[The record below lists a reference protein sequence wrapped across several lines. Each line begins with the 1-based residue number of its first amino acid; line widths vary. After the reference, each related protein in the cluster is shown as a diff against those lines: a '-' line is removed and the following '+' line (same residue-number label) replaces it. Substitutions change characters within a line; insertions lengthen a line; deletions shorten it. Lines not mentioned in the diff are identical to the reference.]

1 MKAKAVAKWVRISPL
16 RARLVANEVRG
27 KSVDDAMV
35 YLQFSKTKAAQQIR
49 KTLGSAIANAE
60 NNFEMDVDSLVVSEI
75 TVDQGQKLRRMK
87 PRSRGRADVIR
98 RPTSHITVIVEE
110 KEVN

>member
-1 MKAKAVAKWVRISPL
+1 VKAKAVAKWVRISPL

>member
-1 MKAKAVAKWVRISPL
+1 MKSKAIAKWVRISPM

-35 YLQFSKTKAAQQIR
+35 YLQFSKTKAAQSIR

-60 NNFEMDVDSLVVSEI
+60 NNFEMDVDSLFISEI
-75 TVDQGQKLRRMK
+75 RVDAGQRLRRMK
-87 PRSRGRADVIR
+87 PRSRGRADIIR
-98 RPTSHITVIVEE
+98 RPTSHIIVVVEE
-110 KEVN
+110 REAN

>member
-1 MKAKAVAKWVRISPL
+1 MKAKAVSKWVRVSPM

-35 YLQFSKTKAAQQIR
+35 YLQFSKTKAAKSIR
-49 KTLGSAIANAE
+49 KALGYAIANAE
-60 NNFEMDVDSLVVSEI
+60 NNFEMDIDSLFVSEVMI
-75 TVDQGQKLRRMK
+75 DQGQKLRRMK
-87 PRSRGRADVIR
+87 PRSRGRADIIR

-110 KEVN
+110 REES